1 MPLIILTGYP
11 TSGKTYR
18 ATQLREY
25 FHAKIS
31 SLPPSS
37 PSASL
42 RVHLISDHTLAISRE
57 VYNLESKS
65 ANERS
70 NNASE
75 KDARATIYGAVKR
88 VLSNKDVV
96 ILDGGNYIKG
106 WRYQLFCEAKAMRTG
121 CCVLHVG
128 VPADKAK
135 EVNEVR
141 LERRD
146 LTSSEQSVGEVQ
158 IKEEDK
164 AYEKD
169 NWDNLVFRYEEPNAM
184 VRWDSPLFTVVWE
197 DENVPGDA
205 IWDAIIGDDSEG
217 KRKIVRPNAATVA
230 KVHSSEGFLY
240 ELDKTTQTVLNR
252 VLEWSKD
259 HPGEG
264 GGEISVGENSKGDEL
279 VVELPG
285 DPVGLP
291 TLQRLRRQFISL
303 QRTNP
308 VTVERIKETFVRYLN
323 DSFEA

>member
-1 MPLIILTGYP
+1 M
-11 TSGKTYR
+11 
-18 ATQLREY
+18 
-25 FHAKIS
+25 
-31 SLPPSS
+31 
-37 PSASL
+37 
-42 RVHLISDHTLAISRE
+42 
-57 VYNLESKS
+57 
-65 ANERS
+65 
-70 NNASE
+70 
-75 KDARATIYGAVKR
+75 
-88 VLSNKDVV
+88 
-96 ILDGGNYIKG
+96 
-106 WRYQLFCEAKAMRTG
+106 
-121 CCVLHVG
+121 
-128 VPADKAK
+128 
-135 EVNEVR
+135 
-141 LERRD
+141 ERRD

-158 IKEEDK
+158 IKEEGK

-169 NWDNLVFRYEEPNAM
+169 NWENLVFRYEEPNAM